1 MKKLLLIL
9 LGAFALS
16 TVTVYA
22 QDPVEQDSK
31 AAKLEAKEAKRKAK
45 EEAKAKE
52 KDAKAE
58 KNTEKAAKKD
68 AKLEKLQKEYEAFL
82 LDYQPIEANTG
93 IADVDT
99 FLVKANQLFATMVE
113 VEQNIG
119 YIDVVVE
126 EVADPMSGEM
136 VEQATGIRNKNTGAA
151 VKKSDALAAYGLAG
165 LQLTTAALDGATL
178 ILSGTTAVMGA
189 ITDPL
194 ALLSIGGK
202 VKKVVKSVKM
212 TVNMIPIIQRRIK
225 ENTDALKFYKD
236 NLDGEEAPAE

>member
-9 LGAFALS
+9 LGVFALS
-16 TVTVYA
+16 TATVYA
-22 QDPVEQDSK
+22 QDPVEKDAK

-45 EEAKAKE
+45 EAEEAKENAE
-52 KDAKAE
+52 KAE
-58 KNTEKAAKKD
+58 KNTAKAAKKD
-68 AKLEKLQKEYEAFL
+68 AKLEKLQKEYEEFIA
-82 LDYQPIEANTG
+82 DYKPIEANTG

-99 FLVKANQLFATMVE
+99 FLTKANALFATMVE

-136 VEQATGIRNKNTGAA
+136 VEQATGIRNKKTGEE
-151 VKKSDALAAYGLAG
+151 VKKSDATKAYALAG

-189 ITDPL
+189 ITDPM
-194 ALLSIGGK
+194 ALLTIGGK

-225 ENTDALKFYKD
+225 ENTEALKFYKD
-236 NLDGEEAPAE
+236 NLGGDETPAQ